1 MRMSYGELAG
11 KPKTLQS
18 LTGLNPQEF
27 DKLLKSFQRVWE
39 EILASNRE
47 CPERQRAYGAG
58 RKAQLELI
66 EDKLLFILIYDRLY
80 PTQVVQ
86 GYLFD
91 LSQAQANE
99 WIYRLGSVLNQALGE
114 EQCLPEREPSKLEAV
129 LTQCPSLE
137 FIIDG
142 TERGINRPKNK
153 ENQKATYSGK
163 KKTHTVKNNVITD
176 MNGKVVFLSDTYE
189 GKKHDKKIA
198 DEEGYVFPEGSELW
212 QDTGFQGYRP
222 EGVEIHQPKKKPRGG
237 ELTAAEKAKNQC
249 LSRVRVKVEHHISG
263 IKRCKIVVHK
273 FRNHTDHYADE
284 VMETACG
291 LHNLRVSSRQKEGIK
306 SLKIA

>member
-1 MRMSYGELAG
+1 MSYGELAG

-18 LTGLNPQEF
+18 LTGLNPKEF
-27 DKLLKSFQRVWE
+27 DKLLKSFNLVWDG
-39 EILASNRE
+39 ILESSMERS
-47 CPERQRAYGAG
+47 ERQRAYGAG

-66 EDKLLFILIYDRLY
+66 EDKLLFILIYYRLY

-99 WIYRLGSVLNQALGE
+99 WIHRLDPVLNQALGK

-137 FIIDG
+137 FMIDG

-153 ENQKATYSGK
+153 ENQKETYSGK
-163 KKTHTVKNNVITD
+163 KKTHTVKNNVITTMD
-176 MNGKVVFLSDTYE
+176 GKVVFLSDTHE

-198 DEEGYVFPEGSELW
+198 DEEGYKFPEGSQLW
-212 QDTGFQGYRP
+212 QDTGFQGYKQ
-222 EGVEIHQPKKKPRGG
+222 EGVETHQPKKKPRGG
-237 ELTAAEKAKNQC
+237 ELTVDEKAKNQ
-249 LSRVRVKVEHHISG
+249 SISKVRVRVEHHISG

-273 FRNHTDHYADE
+273 FRNHLAHYADG

-291 LHNLRVSSRQKEGIK
+291 LHNFRVSNRQKKGVK
-306 SLKIA
+306 SLKSA